1 MIETPPRV
9 ARAFEEHFSAHSE
22 DAAPILRKTF
32 EETEGYDEMIVP
44 DTDSVTSRM
53 LECFRTN
60 SLTRQEF
67 VAMVD

>member
-1 MIETPPRV
+1 MIETPARA
-9 ARAFEEHFSAHSE
+9 ARAFEKHFSAYSA
-22 DAAPILRKTF
+22 DAALILRKTF
-32 EETEGYDEMIVP
+32 EETEGYDEMMVP
-44 DTDSVTSRM
+44 DTDLVTSRM